1 MELSQVALR
10 FQAKKATARD
20 IIAALESLL
29 QTLRTV
35 TKQDHAL
42 DSKLAEYAFFPL
54 SHIFRESKSVPARA
68 LELGL
73 QCLQILISRGWR
85 NTIAPELAKQLLILL
100 TFLAGG
106 SGTEAKSKDV
116 NEELGAIAFACS
128 ASLFQVSDAAGLSVK
143 GSVDPANFPV
153 LGHSVSVLLDG
164 VSNGPSTKVR
174 QAALN
179 ALDALVSNISD
190 QEALKNF
197 FPGIVSSLTKLL
209 CSGNRIKGP
218 FRILEGCIQVLDK
231 VILKVVSDGDSSE
244 PDKPQDDAAGFEK
257 AVISRRSFVGND
269 PWLEATS
276 SQLKLALA
284 NILPLRYHDR
294 DEVRKALFQL
304 CISILERGQRS
315 LHQSVPMIVET
326 SIIICTQS
334 SEVDVIELQDNLN
347 AVLNENMD
355 LLDVLKSALRDWL
368 VALPRVM
375 QSSDDVS
382 QKRCINQISMA
393 FKTIGTH
400 GATFDTLDEVAIN
413 NLRASVSAAIQASA
427 VKAIQDVPEIYLE
440 VSQLV
445 VSNSESGNIR
455 RFPEIMFNKSSQKAT
470 MAAFQSLMSH
480 INSTSSSQKL
490 RRDVVESLRTATG
503 DEQLASLWLSLQ
515 FLCCSD
521 PSIKDFDR
529 FIPSQAH
536 DRNAQN
542 ILLDDVYDFSLS
554 LLSKPTYDSD
564 VDWRLQ
570 ALSLQAVTLQA
581 RQQRF
586 EFRPELVD
594 ALYPILERLGSSNVA
609 LQHQA
614 ITALGFVSNACD
626 YASPRELII
635 DNVDYLVNAVALKL
649 NTFDI
654 SPQAPQ
660 VLVMMLQLCGPRLIP
675 YLDDLIESIFTI
687 LEYYHGYPKLVESMF
702 SVLSSIIE
710 EQKKASATAITAK
723 PEPTSRIR
731 NYKPPNIADL
741 ATQLR
746 ERLIEKPHLDPL
758 PSPPSSP
765 DPEAEAEDEPSS
777 PPPSEPPP
785 EDNPAPLSKS
795 LQTVT
800 SIATLTQHHLP
811 TSSPSLR
818 LLLLRLLP
826 SAFAPL
832 SHHQDTLLP
841 LVNSLW
847 PVLVARLY
855 DPEPYI
861 CIAACQALV
870 SLCRTAGDF
879 MSSRFD
885 NEWGKILSLAKK
897 AEREMLVERKAMGRG
912 GAKQRV
918 WEAVLGLVGAVIE
931 WVGISGEM
939 EDGVW
944 ELMGEGVDR
953 GNGEG
958 VRLLRGVL
966 EDLNADALWLLE
978 EKARLRRGG
987 EVLERPVFEG
997 VEFPE
1002 VRL

>member
-10 FQAKKATARD
+10 FQAKKATARE
-20 IIAALESLL
+20 IITASESLL
-29 QTLRTV
+29 QALRTV
-35 TKQDHAL
+35 TRQDHAL
-42 DSKLAEYAFFPL
+42 DSNLAEYAFFPL

-73 QCLQILISRGWR
+73 QCLQTLISCGWR

-106 SGTEAKSKDV
+106 SGTEAKSRDV

-164 VSNGPSTKVR
+164 ISNGPSTKVR
-174 QAALN
+174 QAALK

-209 CSGNRIKGP
+209 SSGNRIKGP
-218 FRILEGCIQVLDK
+218 LRILEGSIQVLDK
-231 VILKVVSDGDSSE
+231 VILKVISDGDSSE
-244 PDKPQDDAAGFEK
+244 PDKLQGDATGHENA
-257 AVISRRSFVGND
+257 AITRTSFVSKD

-284 NILPLRYHDR
+284 NILPLRYHDKE
-294 DEVRKALFQL
+294 EVRRALFQL
-304 CISILERGQRS
+304 CISILERCQRS

-326 SIIICTQS
+326 SIVVCTQS

-347 AVLNENMD
+347 AIMNENMD
-355 LLDVLKSALRDWL
+355 LLDVLKSSLRDWL

-375 QSSDDVS
+375 QSSDDVV
-382 QKRCINQISMA
+382 QKRSINQISMA
-393 FKTIGTH
+393 FKIISIH
-400 GATFDTLDEVAIN
+400 GAKLDTLDEVAIN
-413 NLRASVSAAIQASA
+413 NLRTSVSAAIQASA
-427 VKAIQDVPEIYLE
+427 VKTIQDVPETNLE

-445 VSNSESGNIR
+445 VSNAEPGNMR
-455 RFPEIMFNKSSQKAT
+455 EFPEIMFNKSGQKAT
-470 MAAFQSLMSH
+470 MAAFQSLMSQ
-480 INSTSSSQKL
+480 INSTSSSQQL

-515 FLCCSD
+515 FLRCSD
-521 PSIKDFDR
+521 HSIKDFDR
-529 FIPSQAH
+529 LIPSQAQK
-536 DRNAQN
+536 RNAQN
-542 ILLDDVYDFSLS
+542 LLLDDVYDFSLS

-564 VDWRLQ
+564 ADWRLQ
-570 ALSLQAVTLQA
+570 ALSLQVVTLQA
-581 RQQRF
+581 RQQKF
-586 EFRPELVD
+586 DFRPELVD
-594 ALYPILERLGSSNVA
+594 ALYPIIERLGSSNVA

-614 ITALGFVSNACD
+614 ITALNLVSNACD

-660 VLVMMLQLCGPRLIP
+660 VLVMMLQLCGARLIP

-710 EQKKASATAITAK
+710 EQNKASATAITAK
-723 PEPTSRIR
+723 PEPISRIK
-731 NYKPPNIADL
+731 NYKPPTIADL

-746 ERLIEKPHLDPL
+746 ERLTEKPHLEPL

-765 DPEAEAEDEPSS
+765 DPEAEDEDKPSP

-785 EDNPAPLSKS
+785 EDTPAPLSKS

-800 SIATLTQHHLP
+800 SIANLTQHHLP

-826 SAFAPL
+826 AAFAPL

-861 CIAACQALV
+861 CIAACQALT

-879 MSSRFD
+879 MSTRFD
-885 NEWGKILSLAKK
+885 NEWGKMLALAKK
-897 AEREMLVERKAMGRG
+897 VEREMLVERKAMGRG
-912 GAKQRV
+912 GAKQRG
-918 WEAVLGLVGAVIE
+918 WEAVLGLVGAVVE

-944 ELMGEGVDR
+944 ELVGEGVDG

-978 EKARLRRGG
+978 EKARLKRGG

>member
-20 IIAALESLL
+20 IITASESLL

-35 TKQDHAL
+35 TKQDRAL
-42 DSKLAEYAFFPL
+42 DSRLAEYAFFPL
-54 SHIFRESKSVPARA
+54 SHIFRESKSVPTRA

-73 QCLQILISRGWR
+73 QSLQILISRGWR
-85 NTIAPELAKQLLILL
+85 NAIAPELAKQLLILL

-106 SGTEAKSKDV
+106 SSTEAKSKDV

-128 ASLFQVSDAAGLSVK
+128 ASLFHVSDAGGLSVR

-174 QAALN
+174 QAALK
-179 ALDALVSNISD
+179 ALDALVSNFSD

-197 FPGIVSSLTKLL
+197 LPGIVSSLTKLL
-209 CSGNRIKGP
+209 SSGKKGKGP
-218 FRILEGCIQVLDK
+218 FRILEGSIQVLDK
-231 VILKVVSDGDSSE
+231 VILKVISDGDSSE
-244 PDKPQDDAAGFEK
+244 PDKAQGDATGFEK
-257 AVISRRSFVGND
+257 AVISRTSFVIKD

-294 DEVRKALFQL
+294 DEVRRALFQL
-304 CISILERGQRS
+304 CISILGRCQKS

-326 SIIICTQS
+326 SIIICAQS

-347 AVLNENMD
+347 ALMNENTD
-355 LLDVLKSALRDWL
+355 LIDVLKSSLRDWL

-375 QSSDDVS
+375 QSSGDFIQERS
-382 QKRCINQISMA
+382 INQISMA
-393 FKTIGTH
+393 FKTIGIL
-400 GATFDTLDEVAIN
+400 GAKFDTLDEVAIN

-427 VKAIQDVPEIYLE
+427 VKTIHDVPETYLE
-440 VSQLV
+440 VSRLA
-445 VSNSESGNIR
+445 VSNAESGIMR
-455 RFPEIMFNKSSQKAT
+455 RFPEVMFNKTSQKAST
-470 MAAFQSLMSH
+470 AAFQSLMSH

-490 RRDVVESLRTATG
+490 RRDVIESLRTATG

-521 PSIKDFDR
+521 PSINDSDR
-529 FIPSQAH
+529 SIPSQAH

-554 LLSKPTYDSD
+554 VLSKPTYDSD
-564 VDWRLQ
+564 IDWRLQ
-570 ALSLQAVTLQA
+570 ALSLQGVTLQA
-581 RQQRF
+581 RQQRAD
-586 EFRPELVD
+586 FRPELVD

-614 ITALGFVSNACD
+614 ITALRLVSNSCD

-635 DNVDYLVNAVALKL
+635 DNVDYLVNAIALKL

-660 VLVMMLQLCGPRLIP
+660 VLVMMLQLCGARLIP

-710 EQKKASATAITAK
+710 EQNKASATTITDK
-723 PEPTSRIR
+723 PEPISRIK

-741 ATQLR
+741 ATHLR
-746 ERLIEKPHLDPL
+746 ERLTEKPHLDPL
-758 PSPPSSP
+758 PIPPSSL
-765 DPEAEAEDEPSS
+765 DQEAEANDELSHPSDTELPLEEN
-777 PPPSEPPP
+777 PPP
-785 EDNPAPLSKS
+785 LSRS

-826 SAFAPL
+826 SAFTPL

-870 SLCRTAGDF
+870 NLCRTAGDF

-897 AEREMLVERKAMGRG
+897 AEREMLVERKTMGRG

-918 WEAVLGLVGAVIE
+918 WEAVMGLIGAVIE

-944 ELMGEGVDR
+944 ELVGGE

-966 EDLNADALWLLE
+966 EDLNADALWLVE
-978 EKARLRRGG
+978 EKARLRKGG
-987 EVLERPVFEG
+987 KVLERPVFEG